1 MSYVPSCDEIDT
13 QYDGDDDEMAVML
26 FRTGSL
32 QPTELEY
39 LSLSLAPSMNYSGS
53 VSLSEPSTATSSC
66 LVGVAAAAALELAG
80 FISHQVKP
88 VSQTTD
94 LLLKDMNKTTI
105 DSVIANL
112 RQLSYALEF
121 TNMIPLPPPSIATDL
136 IVQRVEKRERLRDLK
151 FRNRLFIST
160 IYFAHCATVNDGA
173 L

>member
-1 MSYVPSCDEIDT
+1 
-13 QYDGDDDEMAVML
+13 
-26 FRTGSL
+26 
-32 QPTELEY
+32 
-39 LSLSLAPSMNYSGS
+39 MNYSGS

-66 LVGVAAAAALELAG
+66 LVGVAAAAAAALEPAG
-80 FISHQVKP
+80 FISRQVKP

-94 LLLKDMNKTTI
+94 LLLKDMKKTTI